1 MFYYVD
7 LDWKQ
12 KQFSTSG
19 NYQVS
24 RENMGLQ
31 AHHQLECSKV
41 VLVFEVKCHSFNIVV
56 RIDLVSVSC

>member
-1 MFYYVD
+1 M
-7 LDWKQ
+7 LIL
-12 KQFSTSG
+12 TG
-19 NYQVS
+19 NKNS
-24 RENMGLQ
+24 FPHLAITRFLEKIWGLQ